1 MMGNLAQDIR
11 YAVRTLLKM
20 PGFAAAAICTLAL
33 AIGANTAF
41 FSVIKGILLEPLPYP
56 EPYRIV
62 VVSNT
67 YNARPSSN
75 SVPDYLDRV
84 RDAKT
89 VDSVAAFTGADFNLT
104 TESVTAHVSGA
115 SITPSLFNVLLVRPA
130 IGRQFNS
137 SDSEAGA
144 PGVVILSDGTWR
156 QYFGG
161 DPQIVGKQV
170 MLNSQ
175 PHAIVGV
182 MPPTFRMP
190 EIPAQILRPLVFTAA
205 QMSETSRGNE
215 FLTNIGRIKNGMSV
229 DQVRAEMQTLAARAV
244 ENGGA
249 RRQFL
254 INAKFSAD
262 VSSLTEQ
269 TIGTVRRP
277 LLVLLGAT
285 GLVLLIALANV
296 ANLLLARASARRR
309 EVFIRAALGAA
320 RSRLMAQLLTESVLL
335 SMIGG
340 MIGLA
345 FSYWGVKS
353 LVAAGLD
360 GIPRL
365 NDVAVDGGVIAFAFM
380 LSIGTGIVFGAVPA
394 WTMSGLSYG
403 RAHAGDRSAASSG
416 QRVRHGAVIVQV
428 SVAQILLVAAAL
440 LVGSLQRLMAVDP
453 GFRTESR
460 MAFRVSLP
468 AVTYPTPE
476 SQAVFFD
483 QLIARLE
490 SIPGVRSAGISQ
502 LSPFDVHN
510 ETATFHVEGYEEPA
524 GSKPLGSEMRRI
536 SGAYPAS
543 IGMPLIAGRTF
554 DDRDRIGSPYV
565 VMVDRRTA
573 EQFWPGQS
581 PLGKRLRFGT
591 AWREVVG
598 VVGSVK
604 NERLDAEGQYQIYIP
619 FAQFPERNMIVV
631 MHAETDPA
639 AAIRSATETVSGLD
653 RSVPVFDIRTLE
665 ERVRQSLALRR
676 YSMMLLAGFG
686 LSGLLVAIIGIY
698 GVIAYSVRQR
708 TQEIGIRLALGAQRQ
723 QLVRSIVGQ
732 GMMLGMVGIGVGAA
746 GAFWLT
752 RFMES
757 MLYGVTA
764 TDPLTFIMVAATL
777 LTAAAFAAY
786 LPASKASRLDPA
798 RVLRGD

>member
-1 MMGNLAQDIR
+1 MQQLAQDIR

-20 PGFAAAAICTLAL
+20 PGFAAAAILTLAM

-56 EPYRIV
+56 DPDRIV

-67 YNARPSSN
+67 YNARPSSS
-75 SVPDYLDRV
+75 SVPDYMDRV
-84 RDAKT
+84 RDAT
-89 VDSVAAFTGADFNLT
+89 TLESIAAFNAADFNVT
-104 TESVTAHVSGA
+104 TESATAHVSGA
-115 SITPSLFNVLLVRPA
+115 AVTPSLFNVLLVQPA
-130 IGRQFNS
+130 MGRAFTS
-137 SDSEAGA
+137 DDSEPGA
-144 PGVVILSDGTWR
+144 TSVAILTDGTWR
-156 QYFGG
+156 QYFGA
-161 DPQIVGKQV
+161 DPQIVGKRA
-170 MLNSQ
+170 MLNGQ

-182 MPPTFRMP
+182 MPATFRMP
-190 EIPAQILRPLVFTAA
+190 AITAQILRPLAFTAD
-205 QMSETSRGNE
+205 QMNEDSRGNE
-215 FLTNIGRIKNGMSV
+215 FLTNIGRIKRGVSP
-229 DQVRAEMQTLAARAV
+229 DQARAEMQALAARAV
-244 ENGGA
+244 ENGGR

-262 VSSLTEQ
+262 VTSLTEE
-269 TIGTVRRP
+269 TIGAVRRP

-309 EVFIRAALGAA
+309 EIFIRAALGAA
-320 RSRLMAQLLTESVLL
+320 RSRLVAQLLTESVLI
-335 SMIGG
+335 SMAGG
-340 MIGLA
+340 MMGLA
-345 FSYWGVKS
+345 LSYWGVRS
-353 LVAAGLD
+353 LVAFGLD

-365 NDVAVDGGVIAFAFM
+365 NDVAVDGGVVAFAFV
-380 LSIGTGIVFGAVPA
+380 LSLGTGIVFGAVPA

-403 RAHAGDRSAASSG
+403 RAHAGERSLGASG

-428 SVAQILLVAAAL
+428 AVAQILLVAAAL

-468 AVTYPTPE
+468 SVTYPSAE
-476 SQAVFFD
+476 SQVAFFD
-483 QLIARLE
+483 QLITRLE
-490 SIPGVRSAGISQ
+490 SIPGVRSAGIST
-502 LSPFDVHN
+502 LSPFDTHN
-510 ETATFHVEGYEEPA
+510 DTATFHVEGYEEPV
-524 GSKPLGSEMRRI
+524 GSKPLGSEPRRI
-536 SGAYPAS
+536 SAAYPAS

-565 VMVDRRTA
+565 VLVDQGTA
-573 EQFWPGQS
+573 ERFWPAQS

-598 VVGSVK
+598 VVGTVK
-604 NERLDAEGQYQIYIP
+604 NERLDSEGQHQIYIP
-619 FAQFPERNMIVV
+619 STQFPEPNMVVV
-631 MHAETDPA
+631 MHADTDPA
-639 AAIRSATETVSGLD
+639 AAIRSARDAVASLD
-653 RSVPVFDIRTLE
+653 RSMPVFDVRTLE
-665 ERVRQSLALRR
+665 ERVRKSLAPRR

-708 TQEIGIRLALGAQRQ
+708 TQEIGIRLALGAQRR
-723 QLVRSIVGQ
+723 QLVRSIVGE
-732 GMMLGMVGIGVGAA
+732 GMILGVAGIGIGAA

-764 TDPLTFIMVAATL
+764 TDPLTFILVAAAL
-777 LTAAAFAAY
+777 LTAAVCAAY
-786 LPASKASRLDPA
+786 VPANRASRLDPSCI
-798 RVLRGD
+798 LRGD